1 MLRRS
6 KPDADAIH
14 VDENTRI
21 QVVDSMY
28 LLGSADKEQCGA
40 FIVRDLICF
49 RKERTL
55 TSRTAR

>member
-40 FIVRDLICF
+40 FIVRDLIAL
-49 RKERTL
+49 ERNEP
-55 TSRTAR
+55 